1 MGIKG
6 HSISPFVATLSVF
19 IIGLAVITYSLLSGA
34 WYIFASICFFPF
46 LLIMAIQAL
55 KNPFVGVCLLF
66 TFNYFF
72 IPWYRYTQ
80 GSGLSVWYDVATV
93 TLLVTLLIYSYH
105 QQGKIAWKYA
115 KNILTFG
122 GCIWAIYT
130 AAEILN
136 PTALTEAWVYS
147 RGTIYNTLVVSLISV
162 LTMTSYKRLRVIM
175 LLLSIFTLTA
185 VAKAIYQKYAGFD
198 EDFATVNPYL
208 GSDGVKPFMDV
219 CKEEKKGIFVLV
231 NTSNPSSG
239 EFQDRVIDGRPLYE
253 LVGEKVAQWGDELM
267 GDGYSYV
274 GAVVGAT
281 YPEMGKVLRK
291 IMPKTFILVPGYG
304 AQGGKGADLVHFFN
318 EDGLG
323 AIVNSSRGIIAA
335 YKQEKYKEFG
345 AENYADASRAAV
357 KDMIADISG
366 ALENR

>member
-1 MGIKG
+1 MINKL
-6 HSISPFVATLSVF
+6 ISNIRKTNAPIVVGLDPMLNYIPEHIQKKAFAEFGETLE
-19 IIGLAVITYSLLSGA
+19 G
-34 WYIFASICFFPF
+34 
-46 LLIMAIQAL
+46 
-55 KNPFVGVCLLF
+55 
-66 TFNYFF
+66 
-72 IPWYRYTQ
+72 
-80 GSGLSVWYDVATV
+80 
-93 TLLVTLLIYSYH
+93 
-105 QQGKIAWKYA
+105 
-115 KNILTFG
+115 
-122 GCIWAIYT
+122 
-130 AAEILN
+130 AAEAI
-136 PTALTEAWVYS
+136 WQ
-147 RGTIYNTLVVSLISV
+147 YNKGIVDATCDLIPAVKPQIAMYEQFGIPGLIAYKKTVEYCKSKDLVVIGDIKRGDIGS
-162 LTMTSYKRLRVIM
+162 TSAAY
-175 LLLSIFTLTA
+175 A
-185 VAKAIYQKYAGFD
+185 VCHMGQVHVGSKKYAGFD

-231 NTSNPSSG
+231 KTSNPSSG

>member
-1 MGIKG
+1 MINKLIEKIQKTNAPIVVGLDPMMNYIPEHIQKKAFLELG
-6 HSISPFVATLSVF
+6 ETLE
-19 IIGLAVITYSLLSGA
+19 G
-34 WYIFASICFFPF
+34 
-46 LLIMAIQAL
+46 
-55 KNPFVGVCLLF
+55 
-66 TFNYFF
+66 
-72 IPWYRYTQ
+72 
-80 GSGLSVWYDVATV
+80 
-93 TLLVTLLIYSYH
+93 
-105 QQGKIAWKYA
+105 
-115 KNILTFG
+115 
-122 GCIWAIYT
+122 
-130 AAEILN
+130 AAEAI
-136 PTALTEAWVYS
+136 WQ
-147 RGTIYNTLVVSLISV
+147 YNKGIVDAVSDLVPAVKPQIAMYEQFGIPGLIAYKKTVEYCKSKDLVVIGDIKRGDIGS
-162 LTMTSYKRLRVIM
+162 TSAAY
-175 LLLSIFTLTA
+175 A
-185 VAKAIYQKYAGFD
+185 VGHLGQAQVGSKKYAGFD

-208 GSDGVKPFMDV
+208 GSDGVKPFMDI

-231 NTSNPSSG
+231 KTSNPSSG

-267 GDGYSYV
+267 GDEYSYV

>member
-1 MGIKG
+1 MINKL
-6 HSISPFVATLSVF
+6 ISNIRKTNAPIVVGLDPMLNYIPEHIQKKAFAEFGETLE
-19 IIGLAVITYSLLSGA
+19 G
-34 WYIFASICFFPF
+34 
-46 LLIMAIQAL
+46 
-55 KNPFVGVCLLF
+55 
-66 TFNYFF
+66 
-72 IPWYRYTQ
+72 
-80 GSGLSVWYDVATV
+80 
-93 TLLVTLLIYSYH
+93 
-105 QQGKIAWKYA
+105 
-115 KNILTFG
+115 
-122 GCIWAIYT
+122 
-130 AAEILN
+130 AAEAIWQYNKGIVDATYDLI
-136 PTALTEAWVYS
+136 PTVKPQIAMYEQFGIPGLVAYKKTVDYCKAKD
-147 RGTIYNTLVVSLISV
+147 LVVIGDIKRGDIGS
-162 LTMTSYKRLRVIM
+162 TSAAY
-175 LLLSIFTLTA
+175 A
-185 VAKAIYQKYAGFD
+185 VGHLGHVQVGSKKYAGFD

-208 GSDGVKPFMDV
+208 GSDGVKPFMDI

-231 NTSNPSSG
+231 KTSNPSSG
-239 EFQDRVIDGRPLYE
+239 EFQDREIDGRPLYE

-345 AENYADASRAAV
+345 AENYADASRQAV

>member
-1 MGIKG
+1 MINKL
-6 HSISPFVATLSVF
+6 ISNIRKTNAPIVVGLDPMLNYIPEHIQKKAFAEFGETLE
-19 IIGLAVITYSLLSGA
+19 G
-34 WYIFASICFFPF
+34 
-46 LLIMAIQAL
+46 
-55 KNPFVGVCLLF
+55 
-66 TFNYFF
+66 
-72 IPWYRYTQ
+72 
-80 GSGLSVWYDVATV
+80 
-93 TLLVTLLIYSYH
+93 
-105 QQGKIAWKYA
+105 
-115 KNILTFG
+115 
-122 GCIWAIYT
+122 
-130 AAEILN
+130 AAEAI
-136 PTALTEAWVYS
+136 WQ
-147 RGTIYNTLVVSLISV
+147 YNKGIVDATYDLIPAVKPQIAMYEQFGIPGLIAYKKTVEYCKSKDLVVIGDIKRGDIGS
-162 LTMTSYKRLRVIM
+162 TSAAY
-175 LLLSIFTLTA
+175 A
-185 VAKAIYQKYAGFD
+185 VGHLGQVQVGSRKYAGFD

-231 NTSNPSSG
+231 KTSNPSSG

-253 LVGEKVAQWGDELM
+253 LVGEKVAQWGDELV
-267 GDGYSYV
+267 GDEYSYV

>member
-1 MGIKG
+1 MINKL
-6 HSISPFVATLSVF
+6 ISNIRKTNAPIVVGLDPMLNYIPEHIQKKAFAEFGETLE
-19 IIGLAVITYSLLSGA
+19 G
-34 WYIFASICFFPF
+34 
-46 LLIMAIQAL
+46 
-55 KNPFVGVCLLF
+55 
-66 TFNYFF
+66 
-72 IPWYRYTQ
+72 
-80 GSGLSVWYDVATV
+80 
-93 TLLVTLLIYSYH
+93 
-105 QQGKIAWKYA
+105 
-115 KNILTFG
+115 
-122 GCIWAIYT
+122 
-130 AAEILN
+130 AAEAI
-136 PTALTEAWVYS
+136 WQ
-147 RGTIYNTLVVSLISV
+147 YNKGIVDATYDLIPAVKPQIAMYEQFGIPGLIAYKKTVEYCKSKDLVVIGDIKRGDIGS
-162 LTMTSYKRLRVIM
+162 TSAAY
-175 LLLSIFTLTA
+175 A
-185 VAKAIYQKYAGFD
+185 VGHLGQVQVGSKKYAGFD

-231 NTSNPSSG
+231 KTSNPSSG

-335 YKQEKYKEFG
+335 YKQEKYKAFG

>member
-1 MGIKG
+1 MIGDIKRGDIGSTSAAYAVG
-6 HSISPFVATLSVF
+6 HLGQV
-19 IIGLAVITYSLLSGA
+19 
-34 WYIFASICFFPF
+34 
-46 LLIMAIQAL
+46 Q
-55 KNPFVGVCLLF
+55 VG
-66 TFNYFF
+66 
-72 IPWYRYTQ
+72 
-80 GSGLSVWYDVATV
+80 
-93 TLLVTLLIYSYH
+93 
-105 QQGKIAWKYA
+105 
-115 KNILTFG
+115 
-122 GCIWAIYT
+122 
-130 AAEILN
+130 
-136 PTALTEAWVYS
+136 S
-147 RGTIYNTLVVSLISV
+147 R
-162 LTMTSYKRLRVIM
+162 
-175 LLLSIFTLTA
+175 
-185 VAKAIYQKYAGFD
+185 KYAGFD

-208 GSDGVKPFMDV
+208 GSDGVKPFMDI

-231 NTSNPSSG
+231 KTSNPSSG

-253 LVGEKVAQWGDELM
+253 LVGEKVAQWGDELV
-267 GDGYSYV
+267 GDEYSYV

>member
-1 MGIKG
+1 MINKL
-6 HSISPFVATLSVF
+6 ISNIRKTNAPIVVGLDPMLNYIPEHIQKKAFAEFGETLE
-19 IIGLAVITYSLLSGA
+19 G
-34 WYIFASICFFPF
+34 
-46 LLIMAIQAL
+46 
-55 KNPFVGVCLLF
+55 
-66 TFNYFF
+66 
-72 IPWYRYTQ
+72 
-80 GSGLSVWYDVATV
+80 
-93 TLLVTLLIYSYH
+93 
-105 QQGKIAWKYA
+105 
-115 KNILTFG
+115 
-122 GCIWAIYT
+122 
-130 AAEILN
+130 AAEAI
-136 PTALTEAWVYS
+136 WQ
-147 RGTIYNTLVVSLISV
+147 YNKGIVDATYDLIPAVKPQIAMYEQFGLPGLVAYKKTVDYCKSKDLVVIGDIKRGDIGS
-162 LTMTSYKRLRVIM
+162 TSAAY
-175 LLLSIFTLTA
+175 A
-185 VAKAIYQKYAGFD
+185 VGHLGHVQVGSRKYAGFD

-231 NTSNPSSG
+231 KTSNPSSG

-335 YKQEKYKEFG
+335 YKQDKYKEFG
-345 AENYADASRAAV
+345 AENYADASRQAV

-366 ALENR
+366 ALESR

>member
-1 MGIKG
+1 MINKL
-6 HSISPFVATLSVF
+6 ISNIRKTNAPIVVGLDPMLNYIPEHIQKKAFAEFGETLE
-19 IIGLAVITYSLLSGA
+19 G
-34 WYIFASICFFPF
+34 
-46 LLIMAIQAL
+46 
-55 KNPFVGVCLLF
+55 
-66 TFNYFF
+66 
-72 IPWYRYTQ
+72 
-80 GSGLSVWYDVATV
+80 
-93 TLLVTLLIYSYH
+93 
-105 QQGKIAWKYA
+105 
-115 KNILTFG
+115 
-122 GCIWAIYT
+122 
-130 AAEILN
+130 AAEAI
-136 PTALTEAWVYS
+136 WQ
-147 RGTIYNTLVVSLISV
+147 YNKGIVDATCDLIPAVKPQIAMYEQFGIPGLIAYKKTVEYCKSKDLVVIGDIKRGDIGS
-162 LTMTSYKRLRVIM
+162 TSAAY
-175 LLLSIFTLTA
+175 A
-185 VAKAIYQKYAGFD
+185 VGHLGQVQLGSKKYAGFD

-231 NTSNPSSG
+231 KTSNPSSG

-267 GDGYSYV
+267 GDEYSYV